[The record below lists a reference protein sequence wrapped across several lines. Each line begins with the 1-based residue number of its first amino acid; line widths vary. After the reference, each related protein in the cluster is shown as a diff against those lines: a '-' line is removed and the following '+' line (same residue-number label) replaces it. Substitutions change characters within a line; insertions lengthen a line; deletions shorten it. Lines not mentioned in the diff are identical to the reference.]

1 MEELFKEIDEKLQN
15 ESNVTKVNSYAQ
27 YIRDIGSIPLLTKE
41 EEQYLFKCLKEKD
54 TSSRD
59 KLILANLRLVIYVI
73 RKYPTLMGIDQLDL
87 VQAGN
92 LALINAVEK
101 YDITKN
107 ISFSVYAIQAIK
119 RTLSRYIKN
128 NQRLIRVPVSIQDE
142 LYKYSKLHQE
152 YYTTYGEEIQ
162 DDYAAKLLK
171 IKINRLKYIKQYI
184 NIINIPA
191 LSLIDSFKNNEE
203 EFLTLED
210 TIEKEGS
217 NIEDI
222 MVKKD
227 IIEKVQSAVNKLPEK
242 RRRELK
248 LHFGLDN
255 QEPLK
260 LKDVAYLSGCTYQAA
275 QQREKETLK
284 KLSKIKS
291 LKEFIE

>member
-15 ESNVTKVNSYAQ
+15 ESNVAKVNSYAQ

-41 EEQYLFKCLKEKD
+41 EEQYLFKRLKEKD

-248 LHFGLDN
+248 LRFGLGN

-260 LKDVAYLSGCTYQAA
+260 LKDVAYLLGCTYQAA